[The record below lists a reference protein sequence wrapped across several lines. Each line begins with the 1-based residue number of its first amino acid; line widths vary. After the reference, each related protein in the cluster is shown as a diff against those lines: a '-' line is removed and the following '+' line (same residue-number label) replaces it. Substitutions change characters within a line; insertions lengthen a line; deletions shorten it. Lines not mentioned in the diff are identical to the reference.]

1 MKYYMFVAVL
11 VATVAHAE
19 NGTPIY
25 WSSVQSCT
33 AGTCT
38 TAAPSGAITDGQ
50 TGAPG
55 RNLLGVR
62 GFHLQVCAA
71 SGQTL
76 SGAGTLDGY
85 WYSYNSANPIA
96 WAYSVAVSQT
106 ITSAWT
112 GKRCAVFPTSRTS
125 DGGLGSLYIAANGIT
140 VSGGASITIMLD
152 GWY

>member
-1 MKYYMFVAVL
+1 MKYCIL
-11 VATVAHAE
+11 VALLIAGSAAAD

-25 WSSVQSCT
+25 WSSVQTCT

-85 WYSYNSANPIA
+85 WYSYNSANPTA

-106 ITSAWT
+106 ITSAWAS
-112 GKRCAVFPTSRTS
+112 KRCAVFGTSKTP
-125 DGGLGSLYIAANGIT
+125 DGGLGSLFVAANGIT
-140 VSGGASITIMLD
+140 VSGGANVTIMLD